1 MSAEETVALVT
12 GGRGF
17 IGRSTC
23 EALRARGLH
32 PLAADIAASGD
43 VGEADFRPLDVC
55 DIDAVRGVFADV
67 RPQVVVHLAAHL
79 GIDTDENPRA
89 GMDANVNGAQN
100 IIDACVEYDVSRLV
114 YGSSIAVYGD
124 QIPWGTRTVTEN
136 DLGRPT
142 ILYGWHK
149 MLNEATARHYARLRG
164 LNAVGLRISTV
175 YGEGRKRGMSAPINL
190 LIEGAAAG
198 HGECIYGPQTDSCL
212 IHVDDVAEQLA
223 ILATAESPTH
233 DLYNAGGDYSTIG
246 EMAEWIKQMRPDA
259 TIVLGPPE
267 KRIPHVSRVDG
278 SRFIEEF
285 GFVPRSFETFVRAA
299 LAEPATAER

>member
-1 MSAEETVALVT
+1 MSAGETVALVT

-23 EALRARGLH
+23 AALRARGVR
-32 PLAADIAASGD
+32 AVATDIAGSGD
-43 VGEADFRPLDVC
+43 ADDPDVRVLDVC
-55 DIDAVRGVFADV
+55 DGDAVREVFAAV
-67 RPQVVVHLAAHL
+67 RPQIVIHLAARL
-79 GIDTDENPRA
+79 GIDTDDNPRQ

-100 IIDACVEYDVSRLV
+100 IFDACVEFGVSRLV

-124 QIPWGTRTVTEN
+124 QTPWDDHTVTEN

-149 MLNEATARHYARLRG
+149 MLNEATARHYARLHG
-164 LNAVGLRISTV
+164 LSAVGLRISTV
-175 YGEGRKRGMSAPINL
+175 YGEGRKHGMSAPINL

-198 HGECIYGPQTDSCL
+198 RGECIYGPKTDSCL

-223 ILATAESPTH
+223 ILATAESPGH

-246 EMAEWIKQMRPDA
+246 EMTEWIREMRPDA
-259 TIVLGPPE
+259 TIVLGAPE
-267 KRIPHVSRVDG
+267 ARIPHVSRVDG

-285 GFVPRSFETFVRAA
+285 GFTPRSFESFVRAA
-299 LAEPATAER
+299 MSEPATADR